1 VADVEVLIL
10 ENNYL
15 FASRPGVAD
24 ALSTACENGE
34 NSMRRV
40 GDLMIACAL
49 IVLTLPLMAIVAL
62 AIKLDSFGPVFYRQE
77 RVGLG
82 SRRFMLL
89 KFRSMI
95 QDSEPDGR
103 PVWAAERDIR
113 VTRVGRFIRCMRIDE
128 LPQLFNV
135 LCGDM
140 SMVGPR
146 PERPY
151 FVDQLTEV
159 IPYFAE
165 RHKVKPGITGWAQIN
180 LPYGASIPDARKKL
194 SYDLYYTKN
203 HTAAFDLLIL
213 LSTVRV
219 VLFKKG
225 AR

>member
-1 VADVEVLIL
+1 M
-10 ENNYL
+10 ENSYL
-15 FASRPGVAD
+15 LVSRLGVAD
-24 ALSTACENGE
+24 ALSTACENE
-34 NSMRRV
+34 EDATRRV
-40 GDLMIACAL
+40 CDLVIACAL
-49 IVLTLPLMAIVAL
+49 IVLTLPLMVLVAL

-82 SRRFMLL
+82 GRCFMLL

-95 QDSEPDGR
+95 NDSEPDGR

-113 VTRVGRFIRCMRIDE
+113 VTRVGRFIRCLRIDE

-135 LCGDM
+135 LCGEM
-140 SMVGPR
+140 SLVGPR

-151 FVDQLTEV
+151 FVDQLTAI
-159 IPYFAE
+159 IPSFAG
-165 RHKVKPGITGWAQIN
+165 RHTVKPGITGWAQIN
-180 LPYGASIPDARKKL
+180 LPYGASISDARKKL
-194 SYDLYYTKN
+194 CYDLHYIRN
-203 HTAAFDLLIL
+203 RTAALDLVIL